1 MLRVRAVRVHKDKQA
16 HTHTRKCAYISAHT
30 RIYVCMYMYVQACS
44 GHICK
49 SSSSNNNNNNALW
62 PTTTT
67 SRLWLIWH
75 DVVVVVVVAL
85 LLLLLFCV
93 LESEPP
99 KPKAQ
104 NAHRARQRA
113 REREIEGGRAGGEA
127 WQNRIQL
134 IFTTQLDSTRLRLKT
149 SAKCAEKAWKK
160 REEKQKTKHPTGKRG
175 KNTFILHLR

>member
-30 RIYVCMYMYVQACS
+30 RTYVCMYMYVQACS

-113 REREIEGGRAGGEA
+113 RERGRESGRGGVAKPH
-127 WQNRIQL
+127 
-134 IFTTQLDSTRLRLKT
+134 TTYFYYSTRLD
-149 SAKCAEKAWKK
+149 SSPAKNERKMCRKSLEK
-160 REEKQKTKHPTGKRG
+160 REEKRRRKQ
-175 KNTFILHLR
+175 NTQLAKEEKIHLYCT